1 MVNLSNLL
9 SIFSLLLAPAVATL
23 GGYVYTEG
31 TNFYIDGYK
40 IYFSG
45 TNTCKNY
52 ILNLYIYKKQ
62 K

>member
-1 MVNLSNLL
+1 MLKVTKLFGLL
-9 SIFSLLLAPAVATL
+9 ILFVASAFATL

-45 TNTCKNY
+45 TNTCIIKFKFY
-52 ILNLYIYKKQ
+52 SIIT
-62 K
+62 